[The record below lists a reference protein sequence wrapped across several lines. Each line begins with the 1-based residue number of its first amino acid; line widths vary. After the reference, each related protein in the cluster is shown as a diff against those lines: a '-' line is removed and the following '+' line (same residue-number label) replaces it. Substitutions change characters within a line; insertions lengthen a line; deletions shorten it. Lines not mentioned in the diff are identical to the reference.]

1 MDLDAY
7 LKRIG
12 FNGAP
17 QQDLATLQLLQRC
30 HLEHIAFENFDVQFG
45 HRVTLDPKDAYA
57 KLVTGRRGG
66 WCYEMNG
73 LFLWAL
79 DSIGF
84 RVMPMTGAVKR
95 AERGPSTIGN
105 HLVLT
110 VELEQPY
117 LVDVGQ
123 ADGPTEPIPLKE
135 GSYDY
140 RLGRLRL
147 ERLSD
152 GWWRVHKE
160 APFFSLSFDFQHQ
173 RPDWGVLMEMCH
185 WQQTSPDSP
194 FVQNAICVK
203 HMPGNI
209 IALLG
214 RSLKTFYQGEVR
226 TQLVNSAA
234 EYVDLLEERFGLELP
249 QAADLWPGIVSRHK
263 ALFGS

>member
-1 MDLDAY
+1 MNLEVY

-17 QQDLATLQLLQRC
+17 QQDLATLQSLQRC
-30 HLEHIAFENFDVQFG
+30 HLEHIAFENFDVLFG
-45 HRVTLDPKDAYA
+45 RRVTLDPEDAYA
-57 KLVTGRRGG
+57 KMVTGGRGG

-79 DSIGF
+79 ESIGF
-84 RVMPMTGAVKR
+84 RVMPMTGAMLR
-95 AERGPSTIGN
+95 AQRGPSAIGS

-117 LVDVGQ
+117 LVDVGLG
-123 ADGPTEPIPLKE
+123 DGPTEPILLKE
-135 GSYDY
+135 GSYGY
-140 RLGRLRL
+140 HLGRLRL

-160 APFFSLSFDFQHQ
+160 APIFSLSYDFQYQ
-173 RPDWGVLMEMCH
+173 RADWDMLTEKCH
-185 WQQTSPDSP
+185 WQQTSPDSL
-194 FVQNAICVK
+194 FVQNALCVK
-203 HMPGNI
+203 QVPGTV

-214 RSLKTFYQGEVR
+214 RALKTAYQGEVR

-234 EYVDLLEERFGLELP
+234 EYIDLLEGKFGLELP
-249 QAADLWPGIVSRHK
+249 QAADLWPEIVSRHK

>member
-1 MDLDAY
+1 MDLDVY

-17 QQDLATLQLLQRC
+17 QQDLATLQSLQRC
-30 HLEHIAFENFDVQFG
+30 HLEHIAFENFDVLFG
-45 HRVTLDPKDAYA
+45 RRVTLDPEDAYT
-57 KLVTGRRGG
+57 KMVTGGRGG

-79 DSIGF
+79 ESIGF
-84 RVMPMTGAVKR
+84 RVMPMTGAVMR
-95 AERGPSTIGN
+95 AQRGPSAIGN
-105 HLVLT
+105 HLVLI
-110 VELEQPY
+110 VEFEQPY

-123 ADGPTEPIPLKE
+123 ADGPTEPIPLME
-135 GSYDY
+135 GSYEHD
-140 RLGRLRL
+140 LGKLRL
-147 ERLSD
+147 EPHSD

-173 RPDWGVLMEMCH
+173 RADWGMLMKMCH

-194 FVQNAICVK
+194 FVQNAICAK
-203 HMPGNI
+203 HMSGSV

-214 RSLKTFYQGEVR
+214 RALKTVYQGEVR

-234 EYVDLLEERFGLELP
+234 EYVALLEEKFGLELP
-249 QAADLWPGIVSRHK
+249 QAADLWPGIVSRHR
-263 ALFGS
+263 ALFGT